1 MNYCYQ
7 YGSGTVQGTTV
18 VEVNESDIVTFN
30 MGHVRVNG
38 REKKIYMKSLNFDY
52 TGQQHMCIL
61 LTPYFKIKNYTEYY
75 NISRE

>member
-1 MNYCYQ
+1 
-7 YGSGTVQGTTV
+7 
-18 VEVNESDIVTFN
+18 

-52 TGQQHMCIL
+52 TGKQHMCVL